1 MNMNHILLAK
11 SQREENGQIIEP
23 VSLLD
28 HSKAVLAAARVIL
41 DEVEGFLPAGVA
53 KPELRKLVLA
63 GAVLHDLGKANSIF
77 QGKLLPQR
85 EEFSKIPWNQ
95 RQPLRHEALSAL
107 IVAGYIEA
115 SREFSDYLVSS
126 FFNEW
131 KNPDKARWM
140 LAWLVGGHHLQMHH
154 AEDDSAGVVR
164 INGIVSDSIRFHGD
178 LLRKEWQREF
188 DDILRDVPHIPDFV
202 VSTDIGD
209 NDSHHAALMDNFAWE
224 SEERS
229 ESLLPDE
236 LCLLAFAKAIL
247 VAADVA
253 GSALWDGEGDE
264 IARLVNGARASLQS
278 HCKQEE
284 LKEIVRT
291 RLKVNK
297 NIDYEPNLYLFQR
310 RARDAREARVVLEAA
325 CGGGKT
331 VAAYEWARK
340 HVEAGRKLIICYPTT
355 GTAAAGFEDYLLTQG
370 DLERKLMTSRA
381 GVDIRRMLANNADK
395 PEVTGDEGR
404 RLLHPNRDE
413 DLENL
418 MKQESLQAWG
428 QQAIAATA
436 DFILGLLQNHRRG
449 LFSFPAIVKSAI
461 VFDEIHSY
469 DAKMFGSLV
478 RFLQAFPN
486 IPALLMTASL
496 QPSRHKALESA
507 GVDYKLISGDD
518 KKETD
523 GRYRLKWCE
532 NDKKQSDA
540 TENKIKP
547 VVPDRYWAAVKN
559 ALDNGSKVLWVCNT
573 VTDAVRVY
581 DEAEKLGGDVRR
593 ILFHSRFCYRH
604 RVDRQ
609 NEILTAFGK
618 DKPPCLAITTQVCEM
633 SLDISAGLLVTDLP
647 PFPALMQRMGRLNR
661 RLENPDSAS
670 CLVYDYDGM
679 DGRPYRRADL
689 KAARDVVR
697 KLAEERPV
705 LSQRDLK
712 DALDEIPE
720 AVDDIKF
727 HSAWLDGGWE
737 TKQASL
743 REGDATVPVLLAQ
756 HEDDI
761 RKRIKEIGKSLAVK
775 EWLVPI
781 LQDKKGIRVLR
792 KINGYPLVSGVE
804 YDEEKG
810 AR

>member
-85 EEFSKIPWNQ
+85 EEFSKILWNQ

>member
-11 SQREENGQIIEP
+11 SQRKEEGQVIEP

-115 SREFSDYLVSS
+115 SREFSDYLARS

-164 INGIVSDSIRFHGD
+164 ISGIVSDSIRFHGD

-188 DDILRDVPHIPDFV
+188 DDVLRDVPHVPDFV

-264 IARLVNGARASLQS
+264 IARLVNGAQASLQS

-284 LKEIVRT
+284 LKEIVCT

-297 NIDYEPNLYLFQR
+297 NIDYKANLYPFQR
-310 RARDAREARVVLEAA
+310 RARDVREARVVLEAA

-370 DLERKLMTSRA
+370 NLERKLMTSRS

-395 PEVTGDEGR
+395 PEVTGDEER

-436 DFILGLLQNHRRG
+436 DFVLGLVQNHRRG

-469 DAKMFGSLV
+469 DAKMYGSLV
-478 RFLQAFPN
+478 RFLWAFPN
-486 IPALLMTASL
+486 VPVLLMTASL
-496 QPSRHKALESA
+496 QPSRRDALESA

-518 KKETD
+518 KKETAE
-523 GRYRLKWCE
+523 RYHLEWCE

-540 TENKIKP
+540 TEYKIKP
-547 VVPDRYWAAVKN
+547 VVPDKYWAAVKN
-559 ALDNGSKVLWVCNT
+559 ALNNGSKVLWVCNT
-573 VTDAVRVY
+573 VADAVRIY
-581 DEAEKLGGDVRR
+581 DEAEKLSGDVRR

-609 NEILTAFGK
+609 NKILTAFGK

-633 SLDISAGLLVTDLP
+633 SLDISAGLLVTALP

-661 RLENPDSAS
+661 RLENPDGAT
-670 CLVYDYDGM
+670 CLVYDYAGM
-679 DGRPYRRADL
+679 DGSPYRRADL
-689 KAARDVVR
+689 QAARDVVR
-697 KLAEERPV
+697 KLAKERPV

-737 TKQASL
+737 SKQASL
-743 REGDATVPVLLAQ
+743 REGDATVPVLLEQ
-756 HEDDI
+756 HEKDI

-804 YDEEKG
+804 YDEEIG

>member
-11 SQREENGQIIEP
+11 SQRKEDGQIVEP

-53 KPELRKLVLA
+53 RPELRKLVFA
-63 GAVLHDLGKANSIF
+63 GAVLHDIGKANSIF

-115 SREFSDYLVSS
+115 SREFSDYLASS

-131 KNPDKARWM
+131 KNPEKARWM

-164 INGIVSDSIRFHGD
+164 ISGIVSDSIRFHGD
-178 LLRKEWQREF
+178 LLRKEWRREF
-188 DDILRDVPHIPDFV
+188 DDVLRDMPHVPNFV

-209 NDSHHAALMDNFAWE
+209 SDSHHAALMDNFAWE
-224 SEERS
+224 SEERA

-236 LCLLAFAKAIL
+236 MCLLAFAKAIL

-264 IARLVNGARASLQS
+264 ITRLVNGVRASLQS

-297 NIDYEPNLYLFQR
+297 NTDYEIKLYPFQR

-331 VAAYEWARK
+331 IAAYEWARK

-418 MKQESLQAWG
+418 MQQESLQAWG
-428 QQAIAATA
+428 QQAIAGTA
-436 DFILGLLQNHRRG
+436 DSVLGLVQNHRRG

-469 DAKMFGSLV
+469 DAKMYGSLV
-478 RFLQAFPN
+478 RFLWAFPN
-486 IPALLMTASL
+486 VPALLMTASL
-496 QPSRHKALESA
+496 QPSRRKTLESA

-523 GRYRLKWCE
+523 GRYRLEWCE

-547 VVPDRYWAAVKN
+547 VVPNTYWAAVKN
-559 ALDNGSKVLWVCNT
+559 ALNNGSKVLWVCNT
-573 VTDAVRVY
+573 VADSVRIY
-581 DEAEKLGGDVRR
+581 DEAKKLSGDGRR

-604 RVDRQ
+604 RVDHQ

-618 DKPPCLAITTQVCEM
+618 DKPPCLAVTTQVCEM
-633 SLDISAGLLVTDLP
+633 SLDISAGLLVTALP
-647 PFPALMQRMGRLNR
+647 PFPALVQRMGRLNR
-661 RLENPDSAS
+661 RLENPDGAP

-697 KLAEERPV
+697 RLADERPV

-737 TKQASL
+737 SKQASL
-743 REGDATVPVLLAQ
+743 REGDATVPVMLAQ

-761 RKRIKEIGKSLAVK
+761 RKRIKEIGKSIAVK

-810 AR
+810 VR